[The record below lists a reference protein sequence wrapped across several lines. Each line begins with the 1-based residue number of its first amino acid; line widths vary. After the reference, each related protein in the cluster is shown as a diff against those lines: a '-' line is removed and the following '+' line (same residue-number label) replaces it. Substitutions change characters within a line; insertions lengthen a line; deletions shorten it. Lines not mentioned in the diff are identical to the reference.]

1 MTLFRLMLLA
11 FIMLFPVSG
20 CSASQPTSA
29 FKITGR
35 LTEKVAT
42 EFEKYNEI
50 GGTLII
56 TSPGGLV
63 DYAAQIG
70 RRVKQL
76 KLNVIVEKYCMS
88 GCSQF
93 VLPAAE
99 TVTLSGKTIIGIH
112 NSPYSITKYLDKS
125 IFANRY
131 KKSEAASYVK
141 IELDFYKEIGV
152 SPEFIADNYG
162 YLNIICMTPKNM
174 SDYGADI
181 LVRFADFYVPS
192 KASFENWIGKKING
206 QWPETPSEFQDFLAV
221 AFEGEPTPPPL
232 TGFGAVPKS
241 DPKDL
246 RLCTKEDLKIYSPKS
261 KVTLSYDK

>member
-1 MTLFRLMLLA
+1 MLLA
-11 FIMLFPVSG
+11 SIMLVPVSG
-20 CSASQPTSA
+20 CSAGQPTSA

-56 TSPGGLV
+56 TSGGGLV

-70 RRVKQL
+70 RRVKKL
-76 KLNVIVEKYCMS
+76 KLNVIVEKYCLS

-93 VLPAAE
+93 ILPSAE
-99 TVTLSGKTIIGIH
+99 TVTLTGKTIIGIH
-112 NSPYSITKYLDKS
+112 NSPYSFKKYLDKS
-125 IFANRY
+125 IFYSRY
-131 KKSEAASYVK
+131 DLSDFGNLVE
-141 IELDFYKEIGV
+141 IELDFLQRNRGR
-152 SPEFIADNYG
+152 PEFIADNYG

-181 LVRFADFYVPS
+181 LIRFADFYVPS
-192 KASFENWIGKKING
+192 RASFENWIGKKING